1 MLKIMHPPYFC
12 YNHLD
17 MTEDNYSKE
26 NDLVLLAGPR
36 GKNLLINLQP
46 GEKLQTHVGEIEH
59 NDLIGK
65 VWGTRIFT
73 HLGKFFYLLQ
83 PNLNDTLLNLKR
95 SGTILYPKDI
105 GYILMNLDI
114 SPGKRVIEAGTGS
127 GGLTVVLAKMVGA
140 SGHVY
145 SYEVRPEVQRLA
157 EKNIRKLGL
166 E

>member
-1 MLKIMHPPYFC
+1 
-12 YNHLD
+12 